1 MNVKTQCSGTLTMG
15 AATGYEIRKTFEKGP
30 FAAFYDAGYGSNY
43 PALWCLLNE
52 DLATVE
58 SEVQSGKLA
67 KKSLKIDTG
76 RPSTLQAK
84 VGWPLGSLIARGTVL
99 NFIAYPPNTYSIAAT
114 DIFVTTLRMQ
124 MKRPWRQL
132 NDC

>member
-58 SEVQSGKLA
+58 EEVQLGKLA
-67 KKSLKIDTG
+67 KKSLKLDTG
-76 RPSTLQAK
+76 SSSAIQAR
-84 VGWPLGSLIARGTVL
+84 VGWPQGSLVASGLGVEFCSL
-99 NFIAYPPNTYSIAAT
+99 PAKYHSIAAT